1 MRMKRALVAMS
12 GGVDSAAA
20 AALMLERGYDC
31 VGATMKLIASGGS
44 KCCSLEDIND
54 ARMAAW
60 KLGIPHYVLNYT
72 EDFTRCVIEPFI
84 QAYENGETPNPCIE
98 CNRHLKF
105 RLLLRRARELEA
117 EVLVT
122 GHYARIEG
130 PFPAASGKAE
140 AAENAAAG
148 EPAGRRLLRKGIDSK
163 KDQSYVLYMMSQ
175 EELAFTRFPLG
186 EMTKA
191 EVRSFAEKRGLANAG
206 KRESQD
212 ICFVPDGDY
221 GAFMEAYTGKHY
233 DGGNITDEGGRILGR
248 HRGLV
253 RYTLGQRRGVGVA
266 CNGPVY
272 VTAKER
278 GTNTLVLG
286 PEASLYSKN
295 LDANRIN
302 LIACPSIL
310 RALRL
315 KVKTRYLQNEQWAL
329 VEQIGPDSVHVE
341 FEAPQR
347 AITPGQAAVF
357 YDGDIVV
364 GGGTITG

>member
-1 MRMKRALVAMS
+1 MS

-31 VGATMKLIASGGS
+31 VGVTMKLIASGGS

-54 ARMAAW
+54 ARMVAW

-72 EDFTRCVIEPFI
+72 EDFTHFVIEPFI
-84 QAYENGETPNPCIE
+84 AAYENGETPNPCIE

-117 EVLVT
+117 ETLVT
-122 GHYARIEG
+122 GHYARIED
-130 PFPAASGKAE
+130 PFPAGETE
-140 AAENAAAG
+140 AAG
-148 EPAGRRLLRKGIDSK
+148 STGGGGRRLLRKGVDPK

-175 EELAFTRFPLG
+175 EDLASVCFPLG
-186 EMTKA
+186 AMTKA
-191 EVRSFAEKRGLANAG
+191 EVRIFAEKRGLANAG
-206 KRESQD
+206 KKESQD

-221 GAFMEAYTGKHY
+221 GAFMEAYAGKRY
-233 DGGNITDEGGRILGR
+233 AGGNITGEDGKILGR

-253 RYTLGQRRGVGVA
+253 RYTLGQRRGLGIA
-266 CNGPVY
+266 CNEPVY
-272 VTAKER
+272 VTAKNRE
-278 GTNTLVLG
+278 TNTLVLG
-286 PEASLYSKN
+286 PEPALYSKS
-295 LDANRIN
+295 LTANRIN
-302 LIACPSIL
+302 LIACPSIP
-310 RALRL
+310 RPLRL
-315 KVKTRYLQNEQWAL
+315 KVKTRYLQSEQWAL
-329 VEQIGPDSVHVE
+329 VEQTGPDTVHVE
-341 FEAPQR
+341 FEEAQR